1 MKDLSDMIFK
11 GLSKYMKI
19 LKHIL
24 SLNGPVVT
32 AAGFN
37 DELAIVT
44 HVSDCLPSN
53 EQMLE
58 FTLFN
63 ISKGTQIFRGRL
75 PLTPGSYLTWFG
87 FSEEGQISSYDSK
100 GVLRVSQANM
110 VATGFLFLVPTKKGD
125 LVLPKPVLT
134 LINLSFPLASSDL
147 GEEALENEFM
157 LNNLHL
163 SKIQKQIEAT
173 AGEGLD
179 TTSLDD
185 EAFDIEAAQDR
196 CIFRIIASCC
206 NSDKL
211 VRAIELVKLLSV
223 EKSVRGAIQL
233 ATAMKLPILVERFNE
248 ILEERLRN
256 KIKDSNTGLSSSK
269 HDLAVNKPY
278 TATERLEPFAPSS
291 SAKLSAPVFTKK
303 VKPLERVKFGK
314 QKTGIDQTAN
324 LEDSEEVKDA
334 EKNDGSSHVNGVKEV
349 KNSDSQCPL
358 NLFPKLPD
366 IRDGKKDPSNP
377 VSKSSNEESKKDV
390 GERPSNPFLKSTVK

>member
-1 MKDLSDMIFK
+1 MQSMCVVLCSANKERRSGENYWVI
-11 GLSKYMKI
+11 GLNASK
-19 LKHIL
+19 LFC
-24 SLNGPVVT
+24 VVCKNPDT
-32 AAGFN
+32 F
-37 DELAIVT
+37 
-44 HVSDCLPSN
+44 P
-53 EQMLE
+53 Q
-58 FTLFN
+58 
-63 ISKGTQIFRGRL
+63 
-75 PLTPGSYLTWFG
+75 
-87 FSEEGQISSYDSK
+87 
-100 GVLRVSQANM
+100 
-110 VATGFLFLVPTKKGD
+110 
-125 LVLPKPVLT
+125 VLPKPVLT